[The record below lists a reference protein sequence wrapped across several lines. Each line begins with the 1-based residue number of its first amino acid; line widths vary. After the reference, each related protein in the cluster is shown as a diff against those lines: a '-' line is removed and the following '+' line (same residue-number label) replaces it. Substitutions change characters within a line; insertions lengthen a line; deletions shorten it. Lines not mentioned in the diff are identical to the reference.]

1 MKGKRI
7 FALVAAILVLAG
19 TGYGFWRWGSR
30 PKESAYV
37 TMPVQRGNV
46 TQVVSSTGTLQAVI
60 TVLVGSQ
67 ISGTIDKLFA
77 DFNTKVKAG
86 EVVAQLNQDKFKA
99 AVDQARANLLAA
111 ESNLAKAKVSVVDA
125 QRTLERN
132 RELRKRDLM
141 PQSELDAAQTAYD
154 AALAQVEVNKAQSAQ
169 AQAGLNQATV
179 DLNNTVIRSPVD
191 GIVISRNVDV
201 GQTVAASLQAPTL
214 FTIANDLAK
223 MEVHTNVDEAD
234 VGNVTEGQEVSFT
247 VDAFPARRFKG
258 RVHQV
263 RNAPTVV
270 QNVVTYDAVVRID
283 NKEQLLKP
291 GMTANVQFL
300 VNRREDVLTIPNM
313 AIRFKPPEQKDEAQ
327 ELLRREQT
335 RAAPTVGARKTSR
348 SPGGGGGGGGGRRI
362 TLYVL
367 SAGKAEP
374 IEVQLGIT
382 DGSKTE
388 VRDGELKENDP
399 VIIGLASAGTQS
411 QTGVVNPFRPS
422 QPRGFGL
429 Q

>member
-283 NKEQLLKP
+283 NKELLLKP

-300 VNRREDVLTIPNM
+300 VNRKGRCSDH
-313 AIRFKPPEQKDEAQ
+313 PEYGH
-327 ELLRREQT
+327 
-335 RAAPTVGARKTSR
+335 P
-348 SPGGGGGGGGGRRI
+348 
-362 TLYVL
+362 
-367 SAGKAEP
+367 
-374 IEVQLGIT
+374 
-382 DGSKTE
+382 
-388 VRDGELKENDP
+388 
-399 VIIGLASAGTQS
+399 
-411 QTGVVNPFRPS
+411 
-422 QPRGFGL
+422 L
-429 Q
+429 QAT